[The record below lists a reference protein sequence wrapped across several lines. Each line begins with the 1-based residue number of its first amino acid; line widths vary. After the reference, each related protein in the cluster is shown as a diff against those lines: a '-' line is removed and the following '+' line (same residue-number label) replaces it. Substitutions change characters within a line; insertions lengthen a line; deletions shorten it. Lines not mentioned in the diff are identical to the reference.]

1 MKAKFVQLAVF
12 LATVCV
18 VESSDFVVSCF
29 DDECSPW
36 LDDEGNKIEAHA
48 AGLLQVLISYS
59 CTVEEEAHL
68 VVLDLP
74 IFTRLMISRTLSC

>member
-1 MKAKFVQLAVF
+1 MKFLQFAAF

-18 VESSDFVVSCF
+18 VKSSDFVVSCF

-48 AGLLQVLISYS
+48 AGLLQVAAA
-59 CTVEEEAHL
+59 VEEATQYL
-68 VVLDLP
+68 
-74 IFTRLMISRTLSC
+74 LS